1 MNKSDN
7 SFGEFLLHKREQQK
21 LTLRQLAQS
30 LKVSAPFLCD
40 IEKGRRNSLDI
51 NKLSL
56 LKQILKLSD
65 KEYETMLNLAGKQR
79 KTVAPDLVEYIMERD
94 YVSSALRAAR
104 DYDAGEEEWKYF
116 VEKLKNKGE

>member
-1 MNKSDN
+1 MNKNDK
-7 SFGEFLLHKREQQK
+7 SFGEFLLYKREQQK

-51 NKLSL
+51 NKLFL

-79 KTVAPDLVEYIMERD
+79 KTVAPDLVEYIMKRD
-94 YVSSALRAAR
+94 YVSSALRIAR
-104 DYDAGEEEWKYF
+104 DFDAGEEEWKYF
-116 VEKLKNKGE
+116 VEKLKDEGE